1 MKERFTLMDAV
12 IYLVM
17 LVVLISIL
25 YPILNVVAVSFS
37 ASSYVVQNRVSV
49 FPRGFTLDAYHR
61 IFSNSRIPRA
71 YQNTLLYTGLGT
83 AVNLLMTIVTAYP
96 LSRPSLTGRRVFMG
110 LIMFTMFFSGG
121 VIPTFIVVKSLGLT
135 DTVGAMVLPNA
146 IWTMELLILIS
157 FFRAMPL
164 ALYESAVL
172 DGASEFCIL
181 RRIYVPLSKAA
192 LASIG
197 LFYFMGHWNSYFLP
211 LIYLN
216 DQKMYPLQLVLRD
229 MLLDE
234 TTSISSVVVASDIT
248 PASLKNAV
256 IFITMIPVMVL
267 YPVVQR
273 YFVKGV
279 MIGSIKG

>member
-1 MKERFTLMDAV
+1 MKEKFTLMDAV

-17 LVVLISIL
+17 LVVLVSVL

-49 FPRGFTLDAYHR
+49 FPRGFTLDAYRR

-83 AVNLLMTIVTAYP
+83 AVNLLLTILTAYP
-96 LSRPSLTGRRVFMG
+96 LSKPNLTGRRVFMG

>member
-96 LSRPSLTGRRVFMG
+96 LSKPSLTGRRVFMG

-181 RRIYVPLSKAA
+181 QRIYVPLSKAA

>member
-96 LSRPSLTGRRVFMG
+96 LSKPSLTGRRVFMG